1 MPPRRPRSDLESRIE
16 TLATTFAR
24 QVMTALRS
32 VPLAE
37 IALLAGAN
45 RVVAAVVA
53 PSAVA
58 EARVATPRRR
68 RKISNYPKCAWAG
81 CGKNRSPRTIPYC
94 GEHYRAVKAGQTPP
108 AGSLGTGIPHAA
120 SGRPG
125 AVKGVRVTKGA
136 GRKRA
141 TG

>member
-16 TLATTFAR
+16 SLATSFAR

-37 IALLAGAN
+37 IAALAGAS
-45 RVVAAVVA
+45 RVAAVVA
-53 PSAVA
+53 SSAVG

-94 GEHYRAVKAGQTPP
+94 GEHFRAVKAGQTPP

-120 SGRPG
+120 SGRP
-125 AVKGVRVTKGA
+125 AVVKGVRVTKGA